1 MMTKHKTA
9 RTVAALAAMTL
20 LLLSAAGCVAGG
32 GGNTAATSATAVP
45 GGTGLLSSFTAKD
58 LDGSTVDQTILAGKK
73 LSVINVWATFCGP
86 CIREMPELASVS
98 SDYAEKGVQIVGVVV
113 DTVDGN
119 WSRIEK
125 NVSEAKAIVSETG
138 SPYIHL
144 IPSAS
149 MRSVCGVQYVPT
161 TFFVDAEGRE
171 VAPAVVG
178 SRSGAEWAELID
190 GILAGLGE

>member
-1 MMTKHKTA
+1 MTKHKTA

-32 GGNTAATSATAVP
+32 GGGNTAETSTTAVP
-45 GGTGLLSSFTAKD
+45 GGTGLLSSFTANA
-58 LDGSTVDQTILAGKK
+58 LDGSTVDQTVLAGKK
-73 LSVINVWATFCGP
+73 LNVINVWATFCGP
-86 CIREMPELASVS
+86 CIREMPELTSVS

-119 WSRIEK
+119 WRRIEK

-171 VAPAVVG
+171 IAPAVVG
-178 SRSGAEWAELID
+178 SRSGAEWSELID

>member
-1 MMTKHKTA
+1 MTVNKTM
-9 RTVAALAAMTL
+9 RIIAALAAMTL

-32 GGNTAATSATAVP
+32 GGNTAATSVTAVP

-73 LSVINVWATFCGP
+73 LNVINVWATFCGP

-98 SDYAEKGVQIVGVVV
+98 NDYAEKGVQIVGVVV

-119 WSRIEK
+119 WGRIEK
-125 NVSEAKAIVSETG
+125 NVSEAKAIVSETA
-138 SPYIHL
+138 SPYTHL
-144 IPSAS
+144 IPSKELSA
-149 MRSVCGVQYVPT
+149 VCGVQYVPT

-178 SRSGAEWAELID
+178 SRSGAEWASLID
-190 GILAGLGE
+190 EILEGLGE